1 MKDVWI
7 SCASSLSSR
16 NGVSF
21 AICPSTI
28 RTSKPWLLWLLGLP
42 QLCLFLPCL
51 PLPALLLRFFED
63 YFSLQTWLQ
72 VMRVDFWW
80 YLDTLVRN
88 MAWTSPPSW
97 GPLKGYARLV
107 WYGCPRG
114 GRLWKRVDSRAS
126 SRDCCQHLRCIRGLR
141 KSINWH
147 WINSTSLLALWG
159 RLKSC
164 HVRFVNAPK
173 DTCEIVGQPI
183 PSKRAGS
190 LAWNFFDGLSRAGVW
205 CWLASAVSGWGVVDD
220 DSWLVLNGLEQFK
233 GIQIA
238 FRSCNPWVCVFF
250 FGGVVLDCFIF
261 FLGLIGKSKI
271 NQKYIASF
279 GFNDFWFR
287 DPFSVGL
294 DQQIL
299 HGCQTKAPR
308 KHDPQLR
315 TASSFQISTVSYKCL
330 IREITCFTPNKQPQ
344 AQPQH
349 QNTFLGFDGCV
360 FLSLDIP
367 LKAWMMLRQTCP
379 HRSFNAFGIFAWRG
393 WISTWSIDALKRF

>member
-1 MKDVWI
+1 MKNTFPSHHFPIIFFQLWRSAGASKSGANAKAAWESIHTKTWDFVFCARVKPPEPQWRWQQTHDLMKDVWI

-51 PLPALLLRFFED
+51 PLPSLLLRFFED

-271 NQKYIASF
+271 NQKYII
-279 GFNDFWFR
+279 
-287 DPFSVGL
+287 SVLHLVLMTFDSGIHFQL
-294 DQQIL
+294 D
-299 HGCQTKAPR
+299 
-308 KHDPQLR
+308 
-315 TASSFQISTVSYKCL
+315 
-330 IREITCFTPNKQPQ
+330 
-344 AQPQH
+344 
-349 QNTFLGFDGCV
+349 
-360 FLSLDIP
+360 
-367 LKAWMMLRQTCP
+367 
-379 HRSFNAFGIFAWRG
+379 
-393 WISTWSIDALKRF
+393 